1 LNSLVARSGRKHAA
15 ARLEDRGHGLELLL
29 PTEVIAGPA
38 EPMVGR
44 PVVVDGRLAERE
56 GRPVLIVEQ
65 VIPLEL
71 LAQVTLPGIEIR
83 LPAGYRRVRA
93 LRLRILQSPG
103 RAPLHVRAPAGDAD
117 LKEWAERLSRLA
129 VTPDEPLLLDLQH
142 LVGEENVSS
151 LGSRSPSAAGTRPVL
166 PEPARTAGAA

>member
-1 LNSLVARSGRKHAA
+1 
-15 ARLEDRGHGLELLL
+15 
-29 PTEVIAGPA
+29 
-38 EPMVGR
+38 
-44 PVVVDGRLAERE
+44 
-56 GRPVLIVEQ
+56 VEQ

-103 RAPLHVRAPAGDAD
+103 RAPLHVRAPASDPN

-129 VTPDEPLLLDLQH
+129 VTPDESLLADLQH

-151 LGSRSPSAAGTRPVL
+151 LGSRSLPAAEGNRPALPESTRSAAAS
-166 PEPARTAGAA
+166 EPARTAGAA